1 MTASEPRWLTPAE
14 QRAWRS
20 LARILFRLPAALD
33 AQLQRESRLSH
44 FEYMVLACL
53 SEAPGRTLRMSDLA
67 AMAHGSLSRLSHVVK
82 RLEKRDWVHRSP
94 CVEDGRYINATLT
107 DSGYAKLVD
116 SAPGHVAAVR
126 TLVVDTLSA
135 GQIEELAEIGGRIA
149 EALDRNG

>member
-107 DSGYAKLVD
+107 DSGYTKLVD

>member
-67 AMAHGSLSRLSHVVK
+67 SMAHGSLSRLSHVVK

-135 GQIEELAEIGGRIA
+135 GQIEELADIGGRIA

>member
-1 MTASEPRWLTPAE
+1 
-14 QRAWRS
+14 
-20 LARILFRLPAALD
+20 
-33 AQLQRESRLSH
+33 
-44 FEYMVLACL
+44 MVLACL

-107 DSGYAKLVD
+107 DGGYAKLVD

-135 GQIEELAEIGGRIA
+135 GQIEELADIGGRIA